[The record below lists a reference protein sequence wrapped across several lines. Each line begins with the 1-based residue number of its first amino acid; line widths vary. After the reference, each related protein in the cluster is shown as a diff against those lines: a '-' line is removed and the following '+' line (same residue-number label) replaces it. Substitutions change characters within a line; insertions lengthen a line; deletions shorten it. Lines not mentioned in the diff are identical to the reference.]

1 MAGDKDELELGS
13 DDNNEQA
20 AKKKSPL
27 MLIIVVAV
35 VVLAGG
41 AGGWFFMAGSPAD
54 DSTKATQVVESAGD
68 EQSKDDE
75 KATKADAKPAKYV
88 PFGSDIVVNI
98 GENTSHNIIVAV
110 SIMTRDDETYEAI
123 KKHKPLL
130 RNALIELFEEQNY
143 QSIMTL
149 EGKQQLRKKSL
160 ETIKTVLVE
169 NKEKN
174 QVEAVLFT
182 NFMMD

>member
-1 MAGDKDELELGS
+1 MADDKDELELGS
-13 DDNNEQA
+13 GDDGQA
-20 AKKKSPL
+20 AKKKSPM

-35 VVLAGG
+35 VLLAGG
-41 AGGWFFMAGSPAD
+41 AGGWFFMAGASTD
-54 DSTKATQVVESAGD
+54 DSAKAAQVADSSDA
-68 EQSKDDE
+68 EQSKGDE
-75 KATKADAKPAKYV
+75 KAVKAEAKPAKYV

-98 GENTSHNIIVAV
+98 GENTSHNIVVAI

-130 RNALIELFEEQNY
+130 RNALIELFEEQDY
-143 QSIMTL
+143 ETMKTL